1 MQKLVSTLTSLVA
14 VSGAQRHA
22 YGLEK
27 HYRANDVIM
36 PPLADNSTYGNTE
49 QIHTTHLNLDLNV
62 DFDTRKLSG
71 VATHTMNVIQATS
84 TVQFDIWDLDIN
96 SVANST
102 DLSALSYTILQPNPK
117 IGSVLQVTLPREVQ
131 VGEQVNIDIDY

>member
-1 MQKLVSTLTSLVA
+1 MQKLVSTVASLVT
-14 VSGAQRHA
+14 VSSAQRH

-49 QIHTTHLNLDLNV
+49 QIHTTHLMLDLNV

-71 VATHTMNVIQATS
+71 RATHQMNVIEATNV
-84 TVQFDIWDLDIN
+84 VQFDIWDLDIAGV
-96 SVANST
+96 SNST
-102 DLSALSYTILQPNPK
+102 DQSSLSHTILQPNPK

-131 VGEQVNIDIDY
+131 VGEQVSID